1 MANISKI
8 DKDKKKA
15 TKIEE
20 NKALFGTTEVI
31 GLVLI
36 TCIVSLVFGYSLNF
50 FPRQNNEKYVAVDE
64 TLQEFITNY
73 NEVVDNYYG
82 DLSKKDLL
90 EAAFKAILLEIDD
103 KYTGIID
110 MQDNSIKIS
119 LDGEYQGIGIEIR
132 TDKEQNIVV
141 NKVFENSP
149 ASKVDI
155 KQGDIITKI
164 NETVIDKFF
173 ASQVSELISA
183 QGDNEFSVE
192 LKRDNNTFNVKLK
205 RGKIVLNPVIHKMIE
220 EDNNK
225 IGYIKLKIFSKNSY
239 KFFETALK
247 ELENKKMETL
257 IIDLRDNSGG
267 ELFATENIMDLFVDS
282 SKIVYQIKKDNKISK
297 TYSDGKETKKYPI
310 VVLTN
315 GESASASEMLTG
327 MLKDNLDVYIVGEN
341 TYGKGTVQDVNSFGD
356 IRYKYTSMEW
366 LTPKGTSVNKIGIK
380 PDLKVTASQEYLK
393 NPTFENDNQLKSAID
408 YIIGKR

>member
-8 DKDKKKA
+8 DKNKKKA

-20 NKALFGTTEVI
+20 NKASFGTIEVI

-50 FPRQNNEKYVAVDE
+50 FSRQNNEKYVAVDE

-103 KYTGIID
+103 KYTGLID
-110 MQDNSIKIS
+110 MENNSVKIS
-119 LDGEYQGIGIEIR
+119 LDGEYQGIGIEIK

-141 NKVFENSP
+141 NKIFENSP
-149 ASKVDI
+149 ASQVDI

-173 ASQVSELISA
+173 ASQVSELISV
-183 QGDNEFSVE
+183 QGDNEFTLE
-192 LKRDNNTFNVKLK
+192 LKRNNNTFSVKLK
-205 RGKIVLNPVIHKMIE
+205 RGKIELNPVVHKMIE
-220 EDNNK
+220 EDNAK
-225 IGYIKLKIFSKNSY
+225 IGYIKLKIFSANSY
-239 KFFETALK
+239 NFFETALK

-267 ELFATENIMDLFVDS
+267 QLFATENIMDLFVDS

-356 IRYKYTSMEW
+356 LRYKYTSMEW
-366 LTPKGTSVNKIGIK
+366 LTPKGTSVNEVGIK
-380 PDLKVTASQEYLK
+380 PDLKVTASQEYIK
-393 NPTFENDNQLKSAID
+393 NPTSENDNQLQSAID

>member
-282 SKIVYQIKKDNKISK
+282 SKIVYQTKKDNKISK